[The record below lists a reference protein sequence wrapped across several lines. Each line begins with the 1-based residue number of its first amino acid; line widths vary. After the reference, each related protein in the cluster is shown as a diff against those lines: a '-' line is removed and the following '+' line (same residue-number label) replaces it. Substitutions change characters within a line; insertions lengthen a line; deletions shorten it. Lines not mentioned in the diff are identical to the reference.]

1 MVSRRILFT
10 LLTGLLTIVATPSLS
25 PYLTGPVA
33 KQEHTAGFNIV
44 QPACAEEP
52 WRKEIEDIC
61 SRTDDSM
68 SLSKAELQ
76 SLIERC
82 DKLKPVIESLEET
95 PRKVYRKRLQ
105 MCRELFAFV
114 LQSKEQAK

>member
-1 MVSRRILFT
+1 MAFIRILFT
-10 LLTGLLTIVATPSLS
+10 LLTGLFTVVATPSTS
-25 PYLTGPVA
+25 PYGTGPAA
-33 KQEHTAGFNIV
+33 KWERTAGFNIV

-52 WRKEIEDIC
+52 WRKEIADIC

>member
-1 MVSRRILFT
+1 
-10 LLTGLLTIVATPSLS
+10 
-25 PYLTGPVA
+25 
-33 KQEHTAGFNIV
+33 
-44 QPACAEEP
+44 
-52 WRKEIEDIC
+52 
-61 SRTDDSM
+61 M